1 MTEKLR
7 LELDTRLDDVP
18 LRARQ
23 GKICASQVWRAL
35 YLEDLRIF
43 EKREEV
49 SDAGFSVDIL
59 IDASSSRKDSQE
71 QIAAQS
77 YILVKSLDLCR
88 IPLQVYSYC
97 SIRGYTVLRLFQSC
111 PHRWQS
117 AG

>member
-35 YLEDLRIF
+35 YLEDPRIF

-88 IPLQVYSYC
+88 FRHRCILIAVFAD
-97 SIRGYTVLRLFQSC
+97 IRFCGCFSLTGR
-111 PHRWQS
+111 
-117 AG
+117 